1 MPERIQLN
9 FYRVKVLE
17 IFLLLSVMS
26 TEVDSPRA
34 SFKKQQVD
42 VVKEIG
48 QYMRMVVHLT
58 SGQLVWVLVNRMWMY
73 QVLGMHLWIT
83 NTSNMVHSLVA
94 MVQALCLIDTLMVSV
109 ALHLVQGMYLK
120 RIYC

>member
-17 IFLLLSVMS
+17 IFLLLSVMF

-58 SGQLVWVLVNRMWMY
+58 SGQLVWILVNRMWMY

>member
-58 SGQLVWVLVNRMWMY
+58 SGQLVWILVNRMWMY

>member
-1 MPERIQLN
+1 MSERIQLN

-26 TEVDSPRA
+26 TEMDSPRA

-58 SGQLVWVLVNRMWMY
+58 SGQLVWILVNRMWMY

>member
-1 MPERIQLN
+1 MRIQLN

-58 SGQLVWVLVNRMWMY
+58 SGQLVWILVNRMWMY

-109 ALHLVQGMYLK
+109 ALDLVQGMYLK

>member
-9 FYRVKVLE
+9 FYRVNVLE

-58 SGQLVWVLVNRMWMY
+58 SGQLVWILVNRMWMY

>member
-58 SGQLVWVLVNRMWMY
+58 SGQLVWILVNRMWMY

-109 ALHLVQGMYLK
+109 DLHLVQGMYLK

>member
-17 IFLLLSVMS
+17 IFLLLSVMP

-58 SGQLVWVLVNRMWMY
+58 SGQLVWILVNRMWMY

>member
-58 SGQLVWVLVNRMWMY
+58 SGQLVWILVNRMWMY

-109 ALHLVQGMYLK
+109 ALHLVRGMYLK